1 MSVKDGAAHIK
12 SLQDGR
18 EVYLN
23 GKPIEDVTTH
33 PAFKNAVASAARLY
47 DFQADAKNHEI
58 MTYESPTSK
67 GTRVNRSWLKAESYE
82 DLVSRRKA
90 MSLWAE
96 QHYGFMGRS
105 PDHVASAI
113 TGQVIGMDV
122 FETHGAKF
130 ARAYADYH
138 QYARDNDLFLT
149 YVIINPQANRS
160 KAWGEQ
166 NGEDLTLKIVDE
178 DTTGVTVRGAK
189 MLGTSSIMANEV
201 FVANLQPLRPGEE
214 NFAIS
219 FAVPMATR
227 GMKVISRKSYEAAAV
242 SEFDNPISYHFDEND
257 ALLYF
262 DDVKVPW
269 DRIFVYRDTDV
280 CRAQFHDTPGHVYQ
294 NYQSQVRLVVKLK
307 FMLGVARR
315 ITETIG
321 TIGIPSV
328 AEKLGWMASEVS
340 AVEGLLYGMESSG
353 VQRGRY
359 FAPRPSLLY
368 GAQIYTQDLYP
379 KLVEQ
384 IRELAGGS
392 LIMLPSS
399 EEDFDNPDL
408 AEVMEKT
415 QISSRDGETALDRVK
430 FLKLAWDILG
440 SEFAGRHTQYEMFY
454 AGARF
459 VTCGHSFR
467 TFGWQECDDL
477 LGAALS
483 SYGGSASRKTSA
495 AAE

>member
-1 MSVKDGAAHIK
+1 MTIKDGEAHIK
-12 SLQDGR
+12 SLRDGR
-18 EVYLN
+18 EVYLD
-23 GKPIEDVTTH
+23 GKPIDDVTTH
-33 PAFKNAVASAARLY
+33 PAYKNAVRSAARLY
-47 DFQADAKNHEI
+47 DFQADPANQEV
-58 MTYESPTSK
+58 MTFESPTAK
-67 GTRVNRSWLKAESYE
+67 GTRVNRAWLKAKSYD

-90 MSLWAE
+90 MSAWAE

-113 TGQVIGMDV
+113 TGQVIGLDV
-122 FETHGAKF
+122 FEKHGPKF
-130 ARAYADYH
+130 AKAYADYH

-166 NGEDLTLKIVDE
+166 EGEDLTLRIVDE
-178 DTTGVTVRGAK
+178 DPTGVTVRGAK
-189 MLGTSSIMANEV
+189 MLGTSSIMANEI
-201 FVANLQPLRPGEE
+201 FVANLQPLRPDEE
-214 NFAIS
+214 RFAIS
-219 FAVPMATR
+219 FAMPMATR
-227 GMKVISRKSYEAAAV
+227 GMKVISRKSFEAAAV

-257 ALLYF
+257 ALVYF

-269 DRIFVYRDTDV
+269 DRIFVYKDPDM

-294 NYQSQVRLVVKLK
+294 NYQSQARLVVKLK

-315 ITETIG
+315 IAETIG
-321 TIGIPSV
+321 TIAIPSV
-328 AEKLGWMASEVS
+328 VETLGWMASEVS
-340 AVEGLLYGMESSG
+340 AVEGMLHGMESMG
-353 VQRGRY
+353 VQRGEY
-359 FAPRPSLLY
+359 FCPRPSLLY

-379 KLVEQ
+379 RFVGE

-399 EEDFDNPDL
+399 EADFDNPEL
-408 AEVMEKT
+408 AKVIEKT
-415 QISSRDGETALDRVK
+415 QVSSREGETAHDRVK

-467 TFGWQECDDL
+467 TFGWAECDDL
-477 LGAALS
+477 LESALS
-483 SYGGSASRKTSA
+483 SYGTQARTSA